1 VADTLSPRERSE
13 RMALVRR
20 RDTGPERLVRSML
33 HKMGYRF
40 RLETPR
46 LPGKPDVIFAS
57 RRKVVFIHGCF
68 WHRHDDPTC
77 KLARLPKSRLEFW
90 LPKLE
95 SNRERDERTRNELQ
109 RSGWNV
115 GTVWECQL
123 ANLGAVQEKLRR
135 FLGPPGGR
143 KR

>member
-1 VADTLSPRERSE
+1 
-13 RMALVRR
+13 
-20 RDTGPERLVRSML
+20 ML
-33 HKMGYRF
+33 HDMGYRF
-40 RLETPR
+40 RLRTPR

-77 KLARLPKSRLEFW
+77 RLARLPKTRLDFW

-109 RSGWNV
+109 RLGWHSEI
-115 GTVWECQL
+115 VWECQL
-123 ANLGAVQEKLRR
+123 ANPQVVRKSLRR
-135 FLGPPGGR
+135 FLGPPGSR
-143 KR
+143 KQ